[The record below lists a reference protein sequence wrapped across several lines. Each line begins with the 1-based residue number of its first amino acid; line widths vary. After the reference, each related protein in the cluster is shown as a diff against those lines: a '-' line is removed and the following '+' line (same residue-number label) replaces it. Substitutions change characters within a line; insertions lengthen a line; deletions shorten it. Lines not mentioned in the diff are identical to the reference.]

1 MNQLLTRGVSVI
13 QLPEEIFAQFN
24 LNAFLHGQRE
34 FKVSNPD
41 SKFVMGAF
49 GALANPSSQ
58 HHPEIRALRSAVYK
72 HMVPIFATAFAG
84 KHVELIP
91 DRFSIRHQDQPIS
104 AESWHR
110 DLSAVIG
117 ADDNIFGGYV
127 NLDET
132 QTQYFSCIP
141 GTHLDDTTT
150 CEGFAKLSKEDTK
163 AYNSRREIISVPP
176 RCALIFNEK
185 TIHEIAKKKIKESKS
200 YRQYFKWRISVDPV
214 STLGYETVHR
224 AIESQGSFPM
234 HAIGKTPNPPMYGA
248 MHVIHWGSRIAAF
261 SENVLEVF
269 LDKPNKAGLI
279 FVKRYMPSLRDAGL
293 ELFPEYSEDERK
305 MLFPQIL

>member
-1 MNQLLTRGVSVI
+1 MNDLLTRGVSVI
-13 QLPEEIFAQFN
+13 QLPEEIFAQFD

-49 GALANPSSQ
+49 GALGNPSSQ
-58 HHPEIRALRSAVYK
+58 HHPETRKLRCAVYN
-72 HMVPIFATAFAG
+72 HMVPLFAATFTG
-84 KHVELIP
+84 KHLELIP

-104 AESWHR
+104 PDSWHR
-110 DLSAVIG
+110 DLSAIIG
-117 ADDNIFGGYV
+117 ADDHIFGGYV

-141 GTHLDDTTT
+141 GSHNDDTET

-176 RCALIFNEK
+176 RCVLIFNEK
-185 TIHEIAKKKIKESKS
+185 TIHEIARKKIKESKS
-200 YRQYFKWRISVDPV
+200 YRQYFKWRISVEPV
-214 STLGYETVHR
+214 STLGFETVQR
-224 AIESQGSFPM
+224 IIETQACFPL
-234 HAIGKTPNPPMYGA
+234 HTIGKTPMPPMYGS
-248 MHVIHWGSRIAAF
+248 MHVIHWGDRVAAF
-261 SENVLEVF
+261 SENVIEAF
-269 LDKPNKAGLI
+269 LDKPNKAGLVY
-279 FVKRYMPSLRDAGL
+279 VKRFMPSLRDAGV

-305 MLFPQIL
+305 MLFPQML